1 MYLLRRG
8 LLMLVLKSLGLAGL
22 RLIRGKHT
30 NGSRIKRK
38 IEPQDYFDLGLTV
51 AEYTAIT
58 EAYKSME
65 TNENKKT

>member
-1 MYLLRRG
+1 
-8 LLMLVLKSLGLAGL
+8 MLALKSLGLAGL
-22 RLIRGKHT
+22 RLIQGKRT

-38 IEPQDYFDLGLTV
+38 IRPEDYFDLGLSV
-51 AEYTAIT
+51 AEYEAIT